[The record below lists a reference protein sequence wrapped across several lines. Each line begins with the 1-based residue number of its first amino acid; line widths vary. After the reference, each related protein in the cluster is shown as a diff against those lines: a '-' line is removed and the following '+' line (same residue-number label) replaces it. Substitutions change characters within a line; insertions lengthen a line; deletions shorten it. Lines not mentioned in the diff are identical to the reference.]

1 MKAKAKLTLGLKIVA
16 LTIILFLCY
25 SVANTVMGIV
35 LPIPTAELATYFV
48 QSIDPADAVLPLLIV
63 CACHAAVLS
72 YPIVRSRW
80 TGWRLILAIFLVQY
94 GVTTFLSAIE
104 AVVFLKYLVD
114 IMPAAMIP
122 HQFAHGA
129 VVAALFS
136 PMAVLIHGKMTGAR
150 DTQKPDRMPD
160 MGWMR
165 WIGRLLAIGAI
176 YVAVYFSFGLLVFM
190 PLVGDAFQ
198 SYYGDLQ
205 TPAWM
210 PLLQVARGIIWAI
223 LALPVI
229 RMMEGQRWESNLAVA
244 LLFSVLMGFLLLMPN
259 PIMPEAIRRA
269 HFVEVTS
276 SNFLFGWI
284 VAWVLQRRHV
294 SIRNLLRRPGHP
306 SKREATL

>member
-1 MKAKAKLTLGLKIVA
+1 MKTKATLTLGLKIVA

-25 SVANTVMGIV
+25 TVANTVMGMV
-35 LPIPTAELATYFV
+35 LPVPTAELASYFV
-48 QSIDPADAVLPLLIV
+48 QSIDPADVALPLLLV

-80 TGWRLILAIFLVQY
+80 TGWRLVLAIFLVQY

-122 HQFAHGA
+122 HQFVHGA

-136 PMAVLIHGKMTGAR
+136 PVAVLIHGKMKGTR
-150 DTQKPDRMPD
+150 DTQEPDQTPFI
-160 MGWMR
+160 GWMA
-165 WIGRLLAIGAI
+165 WIGRFLAIGVI
-176 YVAVYFSFGLLVFM
+176 YVVVYFLFGLLVFM

-210 PLLQVARGIIWAI
+210 PLLQVARGVIWAI
-223 LALPVI
+223 LAVPVI
-229 RMMEGQRWESNLAVA
+229 RMMEGRRWESNLAVA

-259 PIMPEAIRRA
+259 PIMPETIRRA

-284 VAWVLQRRHV
+284 VAWALQRRHG
-294 SIRNLLRRPGHP
+294 NLRDLFRGQERL
-306 SKREATL
+306 SKGEVTL

>member
-1 MKAKAKLTLGLKIVA
+1 MKTKATVALGLKVFA

-35 LPIPTAELATYFV
+35 LPIPTAELASYFV
-48 QSIDPADAVLPLLIV
+48 QSIDPADAALSLLVV

-72 YPIVRSRW
+72 YLIVRSRW
-80 TGWRLILAIFLVQY
+80 TGWRLVLTIFLVQY
-94 GVTTFLSAIE
+94 SVTTFLSAIE

-136 PMAVLIHGKMTGAR
+136 PVAVLIHGKMKGAR
-150 DTQKPDRMPD
+150 DTQEHMPD
-160 MGWMR
+160 MGWMA
-165 WIGRLLAIGAI
+165 WIGRLLAIGVI
-176 YVAVYFSFGLLVFM
+176 YVVVYFLFGLLVFM

-198 SYYGDLQ
+198 SYYGNLQ

-223 LALPVI
+223 LALPVV
-229 RMMEGQRWESNLAVA
+229 RMMKGRRWESNLAVA

-259 PIMPEAIRRA
+259 PIMPEKIRRA